1 MLTPVGDLGV
11 YGEYYCNRNPALAL
25 APAPHQNHSI
35 LPLSWQRFPPTVESD
50 SGREPFSQCLLQLSR
65 SMAPDSGQRN
75 LNVSGR
81 YLSFLNF
88 QRKISACLFFF
99 FFFLSM
105 GKAYDAW
112 NCSHCPVTMW
122 EQPQDHEDADP
133 KPGHCRATKPILEMP
148 VSRLLVR

>member
-1 MLTPVGDLGV
+1 MTNK
-11 YGEYYCNRNPALAL
+11 E
-25 APAPHQNHSI
+25 
-35 LPLSWQRFPPTVESD
+35 
-50 SGREPFSQCLLQLSR
+50 LLEEFKTYLYIDKKYSKHTIT
-65 SMAPDSGQRN
+65 SYTTEVD
-75 LNVSGR
+75 R

-99 FFFLSM
+99 FFFSLSM